1 MELNPWLSTG
11 SSSWT
16 RTNDPA
22 VNSRMLYRL
31 SYGGIFQAPALLS
44 QDLCWRYLSSRAV
57 ASQVLWAETSL
68 TTVFGMGTGGPSP
81 LKTLTA
87 ASEFLETPY
96 ASSVLVCLTLSL
108 LVHLQGFEPG
118 TH

>member
-31 SYGGIFQAPALLS
+31 SYRGISKSIYFICSCVGIDQF
-44 QDLCWRYLSSRAV
+44 
-57 ASQVLWAETSL
+57 SQVE
-68 TTVFGMGTGGPSP
+68 
-81 LKTLTA
+81 KTKYRRRERA
-87 ASEFLETPY
+87 
-96 ASSVLVCLTLSL
+96 
-108 LVHLQGFEPG
+108 
-118 TH
+118 